1 MTDSNPVPK
10 LCLNMIVKNESRVI
24 RRLLESV
31 ISIVDTYCICDTGST
46 DNTIE
51 LIESFFK
58 ERNIEGRI
66 IQEPFRDFGY
76 NRTFALKECEKMTDV
91 DYVLLMDADMILTG
105 SMLSIP
111 EVFKKCLLDDV
122 YLLFQGNER
131 FFYKNARIV
140 KNKGFSYWGVTHE
153 FLQTPDGSSY
163 KNIEKTDLFIQ
174 DIGDGGAKSDKWE
187 RDIRLLKKGLEDD
200 PNNARYS
207 FYLANSYRD
216 SGQNTSAIEYYK
228 KRIEIGGWQ
237 EEVWHSYYSIGKCYQ
252 SINDM
257 PNAIFYWL
265 EGYQYY
271 PKRIENLYKI
281 VQYYR
286 NEGKNKLAY
295 QYYLFAKRVLE
306 KNPMSNDY
314 LFLENDVYE
323 YKLDYEFSIIG
334 YYENPDQISM
344 KNLCMK
350 LFTCPILEHGIAGNI
365 LSNYKFYVEKMGN
378 FKKSINNQLLNVL
391 STVAN
396 SIYIDGTEFTTSTP
410 SICILNNQLIINT
423 RFVNYRI
430 DDQGNYI
437 NRENITS
444 KNVIS
449 IIDLNNYTI
458 TSEFEL
464 KYDTS
469 HDNLYIG
476 LEDIRLFSKNGL
488 IYYNANR
495 GLGQSILKVEHGIID
510 LTEKTTVNSKILT
523 YSGSQNSIEKNWVL
537 FDSSNE
543 LKCVYH
549 WSPLVIGDIKDD
561 NEFIKTHQQNDV
573 PYFFNYIR
581 GSTNGEIIDDEIWF
595 ICHLVSYESR
605 RYYYHIVIVLDKTT
619 FTVKKYTSIFKFGEE
634 PVEYTLGFVEMGTD
648 LLIGYSVLD
657 KETKYMILAKDWF
670 KSQFIYL

>member
-1 MTDSNPVPK
+1 MSESKTLPK

-24 RRLLESV
+24 LRLLNSV
-31 ISIVDTYCICDTGST
+31 VPIIDTYCICDTGST

-51 LIESFFK
+51 LIETFFK
-58 ERNIEGRI
+58 ERNIEGKI
-66 IQEPFRDFGY
+66 VQEPFIDFGY
-76 NRTFALKECEKMTDV
+76 NRSFALQECLNMPEV
-91 DYVLLMDADMILTG
+91 DYILLMDADMILTG
-105 SMLSIP
+105 ALLSTP
-111 EVFKKCLLDDV
+111 EIFKKGLLDDV

-140 KNKGFSYWGVTHE
+140 RNKGYSYWGVTHE
-153 FLQTPDGSSY
+153 YLKSPPGTSY
-163 KNIEKTDLFIQ
+163 NTVDKSVLFIE

-187 RDIRLLKKGLEDD
+187 RDIRLLKKGLEQELD
-200 PNNARYS
+200 NERYT
-207 FYLANSYRD
+207 FYLANTYRD
-216 SGQNTSAIEYYK
+216 SGDNKLAIEYYK
-228 KRIEIGGWQ
+228 KRIEIGGWI
-237 EEVWHSYYSIGKCYQ
+237 EEVWQSYYSIGKCYQ
-252 SINDM
+252 SMNDI
-257 PNAIFYWL
+257 PNALYYWL
-265 EGYQYY
+265 EGFQAY

-295 QYYLFAKRVLE
+295 QYYTIAKNVLE
-306 KNPMSNDY
+306 KYGVSNDY
-314 LFLENDVYE
+314 LFLEKDIYE

-350 LFTCPILEHGIAGNI
+350 LLACPMIEDGISRNV
-365 LSNYKFYVEKMGN
+365 LSNYKFYVEKAVN
-378 FKKSINNQLLNVL
+378 FKKTMNSQLLNVL

-396 SIYIDGTEFTTSTP
+396 SIYMNGTEFTTSTP
-410 SICILNNQLIINT
+410 SLCILNNQLIINT

-437 NRENITS
+437 NREKIIS

-469 HDNLYIG
+469 LDNVYVGI
-476 LEDIRLFSKNGL
+476 EDIRLFSKNGL

-495 GLGQSILKVEHGIID
+495 GLGQSVLKIEYGIID

-523 YSGSQNSIEKNWVL
+523 FSDSKNPIEKNWVL
-537 FDSSNE
+537 FESNNQ

-549 WSPLVIGDIKDD
+549 WSPLVIGDIKNE
-561 NEFIKTHQQNDV
+561 NEFIKTHQQTNL
-573 PYFFNYIR
+573 PSLFKYLR
-581 GSTNGEIIDDEIWF
+581 GSTNGQIIDDEIWF
-595 ICHLVSYESR
+595 LCHLVSYESR
-605 RYYYHIVIVLDKTT
+605 RHYYHIMVVLDKTT
-619 FTVKKYTSIFKFGEE
+619 FTVKKYTPIFKFGEE

-657 KETKYMILAKDWF
+657 KDTKYMILAKEWF
-670 KSQFIYL
+670 KSKFIYL